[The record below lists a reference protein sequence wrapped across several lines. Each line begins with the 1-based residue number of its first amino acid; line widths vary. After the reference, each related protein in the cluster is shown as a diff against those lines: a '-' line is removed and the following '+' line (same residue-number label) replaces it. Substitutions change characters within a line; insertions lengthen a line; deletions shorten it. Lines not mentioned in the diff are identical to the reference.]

1 VAPWAGI
8 PVSPT
13 FRRRWLS
20 GQHVGAAKPE
30 CYMELRR
37 GHFKRRYHTFSE
49 AGVVGKHGRVAHSTK
64 LWYPDW
70 TPTTDWET
78 VVGLK
83 HVRLEQSFDNKGV
96 TAATIDI
103 DNTIFMPHG
112 SGTGLYHTVERGF
125 YSPLRGYVYPGSF
138 LVSQRPATP
147 LQQKNENFMKLPN
160 AQVRIWMGY
169 GDAVE
174 MVFTGLIDDIDIG
187 STSQGLQLI
196 ARDFGGGLVDQ
207 NVYGWAKD
215 RDADQPV
222 TFMPRDMHEEVTY
235 VGGAPRA
242 SSTEKPTHPSAVI
255 SQNRNDPWHSG
266 ITTDEDGLEWI
277 EIHVPNGRYRS
288 IYVVGDYDD
297 QEVHVGIY
305 CRPYH
310 NGKIRGKDRYHS
322 CSWHPD
328 DTDEVTYIREHHLEP
343 LDGWVQGV
351 EDDRQV
357 PFGWLNL
364 NHAAH
369 MMPAA
374 TRMGYD
380 ADGDEDGTPKDRPW
394 PRFVGPIKVSKK
406 GKRVNI
412 DFGGHIDLGPNS
424 VIRVGIKPLTYVGR
438 FHGEFHRKK
447 YQAGIRALQARRKHE
462 WDASI
467 KPKENHIPVGD
478 VSEIAETIFRWMGF
492 KEWEVET
499 VGTDLKHN
507 YVVNKDK
514 TFMDILDDLQTQTGY
529 VFFMAEPSDN
539 AEASIGRPIFR
550 QNRIF
555 EQVLNHQEQIT
566 GRDLLED
573 MKVKFTN
580 KDERT
585 HIRVAGKALSKK
597 HGGWKMSE
605 DTLYRAYYSYIPPW
619 ARDYR
624 MAGLIKQFTYF
635 NKDLETIDQCH
646 MACFYIAL
654 QICLQSVT
662 AIADLPG
669 TPGVSLDSYIS
680 IVDEQSGTNSRLYV
694 SNRTQEFTLGGDD
707 VAYTLELGGSLP
719 DTPDVKA
726 LQDDFWRWVTTIDPN
741 KGPHKKRKKKKP
753 HKHPRPPRHVGLPQG
768 QGQATGRGQGRGE
781 LED

>member
-1 VAPWAGI
+1 MGPWAGVR
-8 PVSPT
+8 VSGL
-13 FRRRWLS
+13 FRGRWLS
-20 GQHVGAAKPE
+20 GDQVGAAAPK

-37 GHFKRRYHTFSE
+37 GHFKRRYHTFAE
-49 AGVVGKHGRVAHSTK
+49 AGVVGKHGRAAHSTK

-70 TPTTDWET
+70 TPTTDWE
-78 VVGLK
+78 VINGLK

-96 TAATIDI
+96 TAATIDV

-112 SGTGLYHTVERGF
+112 SGTGLYHTIERGF

-138 LVSQRPATP
+138 LVAGRPSTP
-147 LQQKNENFMKLPN
+147 LQQKNENYMKLPN

-169 GDAVE
+169 GDDALE

-187 STSQGLQLI
+187 STQQGLQLI

-215 RDADQPV
+215 RDADDPV

-235 VGGAPRA
+235 VGGHPRA
-242 SSTEKPTHPSAVI
+242 SSTAKGSHVAPVI
-255 SQNRNDPWHSG
+255 SENRNDAWHSEV
-266 ITTDEDGLEWI
+266 TTDRDGLEWI
-277 EIHVPNGRYRS
+277 EIHVPHGRYRS
-288 IYVVGDYDD
+288 IRVVGDYDD
-297 QEVHVGIY
+297 QDVHVGIY

-310 NGKIRGKDRYHS
+310 NGKVRGKERFHS

-328 DTDEVTYIREHHLEP
+328 DTDEVTYLREHHLDV
-343 LDGWVQGV
+343 DGWVQGV

-364 NHAAH
+364 NHAAT
-369 MMPAA
+369 MMPGAS
-374 TRMGYD
+374 RMGYD

-394 PRFVGPIKVSKK
+394 PRWRGPIRVSKR
-406 GKRVNI
+406 GRQVNI
-412 DFGGHIDLGPNS
+412 DFGGHVDLGDNS
-424 VIRVGIKPLTYVGR
+424 VIRIGISPLVNVGR
-438 FHGEFHRKK
+438 FQGQFHRRK
-447 YQAGIRALQARRKHE
+447 YRAGIRTLMARRKRV

-467 KPKENHIPVGD
+467 KPKERHIPIGD

-507 YVVNKDK
+507 YVVGKDK
-514 TFMDILDDLQTQTGY
+514 KFMDVLDDLQTQTGY
-529 VFFMAEPSDN
+529 TFFIAEPSDN

-555 EQVLNHQEQIT
+555 NQVVDHQEQIT

-585 HIRVAGKALSKK
+585 HIRVRGKALSKK
-597 HGGWKMSE
+597 NGGTMMNE
-605 DTLYRAYYSYIPPW
+605 DRVYRAMFSYLPPW

-624 MAGLIKQFTYF
+624 MAGLIKPFTYY
-635 NKDLETIDQCH
+635 NPDLETIDQCH
-646 MACFYIAL
+646 MGCFLIAL
-654 QICLQSVT
+654 QICFQSVT
-662 AIADLPG
+662 AIADMPG
-669 TPGVSLDSYIS
+669 TPAVSLDSFIS

-694 SNRTQEFTLGGDD
+694 TNRTQEFTLGDD
-707 VAYTLELGGSLP
+707 AAYTLELGGSLP

-726 LQDDFWRWVTTIDPN
+726 IQDDFWRWVVTIDPN

-753 HKHPRPPRHVGLPQG
+753 HKHTRTTRGTGTAQG
-768 QGQATGRGQGRGE
+768 RGTATGRGQG
-781 LED
+781 